1 MTFQQAINE
10 LASGNKDNEAIKIV
24 AQAVASSSRR
34 GEWYD
39 GPNSTNIIDWVAEGD
54 YSGNETVDVLASE
67 WDN

>member
-10 LASGNKDNEAIKIV
+10 LANGNRSDEVVAVV
-24 AQAVASSSRR
+24 AQAVASNSRR

-39 GPNSTNIIDWVAEGD
+39 GPNSTNVADWVAEGD
-54 YSGNETVDVLASE
+54 YSGNETVNGLAAE

>member
-10 LASGNKDNEAIKIV
+10 LANGNRSDEVVAVV
-24 AQAVASSSRR
+24 AQAVASNSRR

-39 GPNSTNIIDWVAEGD
+39 GPNSTNVADWVAEGD
-54 YSGNETVDVLASE
+54 YSGNETVNGLAVE